1 MATVF
6 FTGFPGFLGSELV
19 PRVLATREGDRA
31 VCLVQSKFAHLAH
44 SRVTELVERDST
56 LAGRIELV
64 EGDITEPGLG
74 LDTSS
79 RLAEDLAGDVR
90 EIYHLAA
97 AYDLMVQREVGVRI
111 NVDGTRN
118 TLDFAAACPG
128 LERFHYVSTC
138 YVSGRHAGIFCETD
152 LDVGQ
157 KFNNYYEETKFLA
170 EVEVQARMKSGLPA
184 TIYRPSVVV
193 GDSKTGAT
201 QKYDGPY
208 FVIRW
213 LLRQPRLAILPVV
226 GDPTAVCVN
235 LVPRDFVI
243 DAISHLSS
251 LSESLSEVY
260 QLADPN
266 PLTVDQ
272 LIDLV
277 GKTTGRR
284 VLRVPALRSVA
295 KASLD
300 YVPGLQTLMQI
311 PSAAIDY
318 FAHPTYYAT
327 DNANRDL
334 DTAGITVPRLEAYMP
349 RLVEFVREN
358 PDIGSQAMI

>member
-19 PRVLATREGDRA
+19 PRVLARLAGDRA
-31 VCLVQSKFAHLAH
+31 VCLVQAKFAPLAEI
-44 SRVTELVERDST
+44 RVAELVERDPS

-74 LDTSS
+74 I
-79 RLAEDLAGDVR
+79 AAADLAGDVR
-90 EIYHLAA
+90 EIFHLAA
-97 AYDLMVQREVGVRI
+97 VYDLMVKREVGVRV

-118 TLDFAAACPG
+118 TLDFAETCAN
-128 LERFHYVSTC
+128 LERFQYVSTC
-138 YVSGRHAGIFCETD
+138 YVSGRHAGIFRETD

-157 KFNNYYEETKFLA
+157 EFNNFYEETKFLA
-170 EVEVQARMKSGLPA
+170 EVDVQARMASGLPA

-193 GDSKTGAT
+193 GDSATGAT

-213 LLRQPRLAILPVV
+213 LLRQPPLAVLPVV
-226 GDPTAVCVN
+226 GDPTAVRVN
-235 LVPRDFVI
+235 LVPRDFII
-243 DAISHLSS
+243 DALSHLSGLEVS
-251 LSESLSEVY
+251 AGEVY

-277 GKTTGRR
+277 GETTGRN
-284 VLRVPALRSVA
+284 VLRVPAMRSVA
-295 KASLD
+295 KLSLD
-300 YVPGLQTLMQI
+300 YVPGLQSLMQI

-318 FAHPTYYAT
+318 FAHPTHYTT
-327 DNANRDL
+327 DHVTRDL
-334 DTAGITVPRLEAYMP
+334 AGSGIAVPRLADYMP
-349 RLVEFVREN
+349 NLVAFVRRN
-358 PDIGSQAMI
+358 PEIGSKAMI